1 MLLTFKTLQGQ
12 TFTLEVDP
20 SITVKDV
27 KQKIETEKGVELF
40 PSEKQKL
47 IYNGKVLENGDPL
60 SKYEINEKK
69 FLVVMVPKPQSAPA
83 KPAAETPAPTPA
95 TPAATGIPNITPGAP
110 IRPKRT
116 QEPTEVPRSSL
127 VFPETPAAASSAAP
141 ATPDTEQKEP
151 KKEEEK
157 ETKKEAEPEKKSDSS
172 ETPMEVA
179 APTSGSGG
187 SGSDLVVGEDYNL
200 MVQNIMD
207 MGYGRDEVVAALT
220 ASFNNPDR
228 AVEYLLTGI
237 PPSVQGTPS
246 VNPGS
251 DAPAESSPASGA
263 GGTGGSEGGE
273 TGSNPLA
280 FLRNQEEFQ
289 QMKRLLQQNPGMLN
303 ALLQNI
309 GQSNPELLQIISQNQ
324 EAFIRMINE
333 SDDSSSGSGGGR
345 TGSGR
350 PAAGGEGEHLGESG
364 VIQVSPQDKE
374 AIERLK
380 ALGFP
385 EHLVVQAYFA
395 CEKNENLAANFLL
408 SQGFDD

>member
-95 TPAATGIPNITPGAP
+95 TPAAT
-110 IRPKRT
+110 
-116 QEPTEVPRSSL
+116 
-127 VFPETPAAASSAAP
+127 ETPAAASSAAP

-157 ETKKEAEPEKKSDSS
+157 ETKKESEPEKKSDSS

-350 PAAGGEGEHLGESG
+350 PAAGGEGEHLGEPG

>member
-27 KQKIETEKGVELF
+27 KVKIETEKGADFF
-40 PSEKQKL
+40 PNDKQKL

-69 FLVVMVPKPQSAPA
+69 FLVVMVPKPQAAPA

-95 TPAATGIPNITPGAP
+95 TPAAT
-110 IRPKRT
+110 
-116 QEPTEVPRSSL
+116 
-127 VFPETPAAASSAAP
+127 ETPAAASSAAP
-141 ATPDTEQKEP
+141 AAASKEEKEA

-187 SGSDLVVGEDYNL
+187 GTGSDLVVGEDYNL

-246 VNPGS
+246 VSGTPGS
-251 DAPAESSPASGA
+251 DAPAESNPASAAGTGSEETGSS
-263 GGTGGSEGGE
+263 GGTG
-273 TGSNPLA
+273 GSNPLA

-333 SDDSSSGSGGGR
+333 SDDSSSGSGGGGR
-345 TGSGR
+345 SGSGR
-350 PAAGGEGEHLGESG
+350 PAPEGEGPLGESG